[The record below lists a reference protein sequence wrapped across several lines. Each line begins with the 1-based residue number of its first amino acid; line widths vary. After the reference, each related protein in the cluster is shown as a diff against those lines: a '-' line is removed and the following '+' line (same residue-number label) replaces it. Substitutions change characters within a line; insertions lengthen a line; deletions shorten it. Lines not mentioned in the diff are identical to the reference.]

1 MRLAVRVETQNFY
14 IELADKKINEW
25 IESYEI
31 KEPIE
36 FKFKFEFITTQI
48 KRVVTEITEYFTQQ
62 IESELGDWQSQQLE
76 PIIKQRLENLRLELD
91 TKATD
96 FIKNVDN
103 LRLQI
108 APDSFDTS
116 TIFDPEKKVSAVERI
131 IATAGGFVIGGLGSA
146 AVGAVFGYQEMLK
159 SILPQ
164 LGLAIGAIILG
175 FTSPWVLIPLLM
187 GGGLVQGILKMKAT
201 NNQVKQTVAK
211 EYIKQIR
218 HSNYQQSDKIAGSV
232 VEKLRDFQNKIDQ
245 GLEKEIQSIR
255 DQVNSVL
262 EEKQMNQLD
271 SKLDEFI
278 AKIALG

>member
-36 FKFKFEFITTQI
+36 FFKFEFITTQI
-48 KRVVTEITEYFTQQ
+48 ERVVTEITEYFTQQ
-62 IESELGDWQSQQLE
+62 IESELGDWQNKQLE
-76 PIIKQRLENLRLELD
+76 PIIKQKLESLMFELD

-96 FIKNVDN
+96 FIKKVDN

>member
-1 MRLAVRVETQNFY
+1 
-14 IELADKKINEW
+14 
-25 IESYEI
+25 
-31 KEPIE
+31 
-36 FKFKFEFITTQI
+36 ITTQI
-48 KRVVTEITEYFTQQ
+48 ERVVTEITEYFTQQ
-62 IESELGDWQSQQLE
+62 IESELGDWQNKQLE
-76 PIIKQRLENLRLELD
+76 PIIKQKLESLMFELD

-201 NNQVKQTVAK
+201 NDQVKQTIAK

-218 HSNYQQSDKIAGSV
+218 SSNYEQSNKIADSV

-262 EEKQMNQLD
+262 EEKQKGQSNVDQKLQELENIEKQMNQLD